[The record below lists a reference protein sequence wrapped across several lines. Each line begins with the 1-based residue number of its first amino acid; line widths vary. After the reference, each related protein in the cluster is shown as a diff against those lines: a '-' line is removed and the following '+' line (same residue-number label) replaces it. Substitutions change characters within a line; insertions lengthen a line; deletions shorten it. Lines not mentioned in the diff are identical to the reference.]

1 VDGRCFVVPA
11 ADGRQFVSRLSLSI
25 PASLA
30 AHKHKLAITAASC
43 TAVTGAVIGALAAT
57 APDAHAATVPVA
69 RSGAIHVAVQA
80 PTVAPTTAMP
90 SAAATTASAS
100 ASPSA
105 SATTSSAAP
114 APTKATKKATVVTTT
129 TTSSQYAGLSAYQ
142 IAEKLVPSSQFGCF
156 DWIVTR
162 ESGWSVTATN
172 PSSGAYGL
180 GQALPGYKMASVGSD
195 WRTNPVTQIKWV
207 LGYMDSRY
215 GSPCAAQSFWESHNW
230 Y

>member
-1 VDGRCFVVPA
+1 
-11 ADGRQFVSRLSLSI
+11 VSRLRLSI

-30 AHKHKLAITAASC
+30 AHKHKLAITAASA

-57 APDAHAATVPVA
+57 APDAHASVAPVA
-69 RSGAIHVAVQA
+69 ATRAAVH
-80 PTVAPTTAMP
+80 
-90 SAAATTASAS
+90 AAAHASVSASASASAS

-105 SATTSSAAP
+105 SASASPSAAATTKAAAPVTTKAKARKTAAP
-114 APTKATKKATVVTTT
+114 A
-129 TTSSQYAGLSAYQ
+129 TSAASEYSGLSAYQ
-142 IAEKLVPSSQFGCF
+142 IAERIVPSGQFGCF

-180 GQALPGYKMASVGSD
+180 GQALPAYKMASYGSD
-195 WRTNPVTQIKWV
+195 WRTNPVTQIKWT
-207 LGYMDSRY
+207 LNYMDERY
-215 GSPCAAQSFWESHNW
+215 GSPCSAQSFWESHNW

>member
-1 VDGRCFVVPA
+1 MP
-11 ADGRQFVSRLSLSI
+11 RLRLSI

-30 AHKHKLAITAASC
+30 AHKHKLAVTAASC

-69 RSGAIHVAVQA
+69 HSAAVHVVAHAAVSASA
-80 PTVAPTTAMP
+80 PASASASATP
-90 SAAATTASAS
+90 SAAATKASV
-100 ASPSA
+100 SPSA

-114 APTKATKKATVVTTT
+114 VVTKTT
-129 TTSSQYAGLSAYQ
+129 QKAVVAVTTQSNPYAGQSAYQ

-156 DWIVTR
+156 DWVVTR

-180 GQALPGYKMASVGSD
+180 GQALPGYKMASAGPD
-195 WRTNPVTQIKWV
+195 WQTNPVTQIKWV
-207 LGYMDSRY
+207 LGYMDGRY
-215 GSPCAAQSFWESHNW
+215 GSPCGAQSFWESHGW

>member
-11 ADGRQFVSRLSLSI
+11 ADGRQFVSRLRLSI
-25 PASLA
+25 PATLA

-57 APDAHAATVPVA
+57 APDAHAATVPVSHSA
-69 RSGAIHVAVQA
+69 VIHVPVLA
-80 PTVAPTTAMP
+80 PTSVPTSATP
-90 SAAATTASAS
+90 SAKATTAS

-129 TTSSQYAGLSAYQ
+129 QSSEYSGLSAYQ
-142 IAEKLVPSSQFGCF
+142 IAEKLVPSGQFGCF

-180 GQALPGYKMASVGSD
+180 GQALPGYKMASEGSD
-195 WRTNPVTQIKWV
+195 WQTNPVTQIKWV
-207 LGYMDSRY
+207 LSYMDSRY